1 MAFRRNLSTLVVV
14 ALLFAQTLGLL
25 HAVIHAPHLRQG
37 ETAAAAA
44 EHTGARPSQLLS
56 DAFSHEAGDTT
67 CRLFDALAGGSGVA
81 AASAPAAV
89 CPASAGPL
97 FARLAQPHAAPC
109 AQFEARGPPA
119 LS

>member
-1 MAFRRNLSTLVVV
+1 MAFRRNLSTLVAV

-25 HAVIHAPHLRQG
+25 HAVVHAPHLRQG
-37 ETAAAAA
+37 EPAAAAA
-44 EHTGARPSQLLS
+44 EHTGARSSQLPG

-67 CRLFDALAGGSGVA
+67 CRLFDALACGSGVV
-81 AASAPAAV
+81 AASAPAAA

-97 FARLAQPHAAPC
+97 FVQLAPPHAAPR